1 MQEAT
6 NALRENTEDLINTI
20 TDLNEENRVVLL
32 LGEMLLVVFLML
44 VSKSRNTLTKLLN
57 RHPMR

>member
-20 TDLNEENRVVLL
+20 TDLNEENRDGASTWRDVA
-32 LGEMLLVVFLML
+32 GSISDAREQI
-44 VSKSRNTLTKLLN
+44 TEYLN
-57 RHPMR
+57 ESC